1 MEQVNINQR
10 RKKYFIEES
19 FQGKYL
25 FSYLIVA
32 VLVMVFF
39 TLLFIYFSTDTLS
52 ITYDGNNRAIIG
64 KTPEIMMKSIFGI
77 HGILI
82 LACAVAILFFVTRF
96 THRTAG
102 PLLKIGQS
110 IDFMIQG
117 DLGRSISL
125 RKNDECWELADKINH
140 LNAVMHNRLRE
151 IDLLANEIDRALD
164 ELNTGGIQ
172 DQSAQD
178 SLDSLKHRSR
188 KLRHSLAFFRLYGNG
203 AENRT

>member
-1 MEQVNINQR
+1 METANKNYR
-10 RKKYFIEES
+10 RKKYFIEDS

-32 VLVMVFF
+32 ALVMVLF
-39 TLLFIYFSTDTLS
+39 TLLFFYFSTDTLS
-52 ITYDGNNRAIIG
+52 IAYDVNHRVKMG
-64 KTPEIMMKSIFGI
+64 KTSDVMMKSIFGI

-82 LACAVAILFFVTRF
+82 VVCGLAILYFVTRF

-117 DLGRSISL
+117 DLGRNISL

-140 LNAVMHNRLRE
+140 LNAVMHNRLIE
-151 IDLLANEIDRALD
+151 IDLLAKEIDRGLEDLSFPDNHGQTAHDAL
-164 ELNTGGIQ
+164 N
-172 DQSAQD
+172 
-178 SLDSLKHRSR
+178 SLKNKSR
-188 KLRHSLAFFRLYGNG
+188 QIRHCLAFFRLHGNA
-203 AENRT
+203 AENRA